1 MEAIPRIVSEIL
13 FDESASTRDRLRAAE
28 VIASLV
34 QSRVNAA
41 VVLDKIERLD
51 GGKPTERFV
60 VPPDIQERVQ
70 AIRCK
75 VICSR
80 THGSR
85 IRTLIDDLDCNS
97 PRSSKYE
104 KHDLKFSM
112 AVAWYFCAMKTPTK
126 VEFKYK

>member
-1 MEAIPRIVSEIL
+1 MSTTETEISLIDPKRVRSSLRTIQQAVEQGWNIPAHVMEAIPRIVSEIL

-51 GGKPTERFV
+51 GGEPTERFV

-70 AIRCK
+70 AIL
-75 VICSR
+75 SR
-80 THGSR
+80 R
-85 IRTLIDDLDCNS
+85 R
-97 PRSSKYE
+97 PRADKRG
-104 KHDLKFSM
+104 K
-112 AVAWYFCAMKTPTK
+112 
-126 VEFKYK
+126 